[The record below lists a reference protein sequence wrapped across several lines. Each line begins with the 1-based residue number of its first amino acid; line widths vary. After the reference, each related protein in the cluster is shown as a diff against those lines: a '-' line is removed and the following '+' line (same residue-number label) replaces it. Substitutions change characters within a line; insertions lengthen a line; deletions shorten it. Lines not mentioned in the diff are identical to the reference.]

1 VEGRARVVGG
11 VSCRLCGLLR
21 GGGSGG
27 DRWSRGGGDF
37 LVILCEL
44 GVIFGSVLSVVC
56 NFSRGGMAMCSLVWM
71 GVGVWSS
78 R

>member
-1 VEGRARVVGG
+1 MGVVGG

-21 GGGSGG
+21 VGGAGV
-27 DRWSRGGGDF
+27 DRWSCDDVDF

-44 GVIFGSVLSVVC
+44 GVIFGAGLSVVC
-56 NFSRGGMAMCSLVWM
+56 NFSRVGVSMCSVLWV
-71 GVGVWSS
+71 GVGDGSS